1 MNMEECLICVEPF
14 TKEKRRS
21 IKCEYCDFTACK
33 ICITKWI
40 LEETKPT
47 CMGSTNATQFLESVI
62 C

>member
-33 ICITKWI
+33 TCITKWI
-40 LEETKPT
+40 FRRNETN
-47 CMGSTNATQFLESVI
+47 MYE
-62 C
+62 